1 MFAARAG
8 GKQIAATAVRGQGI
22 SIRLGQME
30 ASAMRWHQTFMTEVM
45 GSLQRLGLRACPVC
59 GSGEPLTM
67 GRSPVF
73 LVDGDMLPNDDAPA
87 RHEHNDS
94 ELSLA
99 VRVECST
106 CGHLMLFNALRY
118 RTADEKILI
127 PEPAEG
133 EGHIEL

>member
-1 MFAARAG
+1 
-8 GKQIAATAVRGQGI
+8 
-22 SIRLGQME
+22 
-30 ASAMRWHQTFMTEVM
+30 MRWRQTFMTEVM

-59 GSGEPLTM
+59 GSAESLTM

-73 LVDGDMLPNDDAPA
+73 LVDGEGPPDDDAPA
-87 RHEHNDS
+87 RPELNDG
-94 ELSLA
+94 ELTFA

-127 PEPAEG
+127 PGPAEG
-133 EGHIEL
+133 EGHLGLLPGQP